1 MDIAEVLK
9 DWNLKTQDKRAA
21 VDWWNSMAG
30 GFGERPI
37 PTFEENGFL
46 QLLGRNKM
54 IGASAEVLDVG
65 CGAGGHAIAIAMRAK
80 AVTGVDLSSQMIDA
94 ARRRAAELKI
104 ENVRFDVADWHE
116 FDVEKEG
123 LEKKFDLVY
132 AHMTPA
138 IQSYETF
145 QKLSD
150 CSRGWCAMVKPV
162 KRLDTVHDAIHDLVG
177 IGEKPQMEDS
187 DILNAFMLLFA
198 QECYPM
204 IEYSRKCSE
213 MKYPIEK
220 AVNVYVNRTKTTH
233 PLTQKQE
240 DSIRDY
246 LNSIAIDGVISAT
259 MDTTTA
265 TLYWH
270 V

>member
-1 MDIAEVLK
+1 MKVADILK
-9 DWNLKTQDKRAA
+9 DWNLETKDKKSA
-21 VDWWNSMAG
+21 VEWWDTMAE

-37 PTFEENGFL
+37 PTFEENKFL
-46 QLLGRNKM
+46 QLLERKKM
-54 IGASAEVLDVG
+54 IDKNAEVLDVG
-65 CGAGGHAIAIAMRAK
+65 CGAGGHALAIAMRAK
-80 AVTGVDLSSQMIDA
+80 AVAGVDLSSRMIAA
-94 ARRRAAELKI
+94 ARRKAAELEIK
-104 ENVRFDVADWHE
+104 NVRFDVADWHE
-116 FDVEKEG
+116 LDAKKEG

-145 QKLSD
+145 MKLSD
-150 CSRGWCAMVKPV
+150 CSRGWCAIVKPV
-162 KRLDTVHDAIHDLVG
+162 KRLDAVHDAIRDLVG
-177 IGEKPQMEDS
+177 IGGKPQMGDS

-198 QECYPM
+198 QERYPM
-204 IEYSRKCSE
+204 IEYNRKCSE

-220 AVNVYVNRTKTTH
+220 AVTVYINRTKTTH

-246 LNSIAIDGVISAT
+246 LNSIAIDGVISGN